1 MKIQINNLPMD
12 YKKYVVVMLVDLI
25 TLKVCHGLLLM

>member
-12 YKKYVVVMLVDLI
+12 YKKYVVVMLVDG
-25 TLKVCHGLLLM
+25 KFWYWGMN